1 MTASVAEKSRT
12 ASSLQEKRMGG
23 GGLPQKQVKK
33 FPSRFIPPKQD
44 LPKLVL
50 LHLFLLLK
58 VTNSASLRFVT
69 DVKMSIQR
77 L

>member
-12 ASSLQEKRMGG
+12 ASSLQEKRM

>member
-23 GGLPQKQVKK
+23 SFKNRLKSC
-33 FPSRFIPPKQD
+33 PSRFIPFKQD